1 MRVIDLPPSLEDKT
15 LDLLAELLGGWPP
28 EPFILDARAATWA
41 NPIGFAG
48 LLSLGDALRAANL
61 PKPRFLIPDS
71 ADTRSYWARNGFFH
85 HAAET
90 WEVVGRVPNR
100 PYETP
105 TEVLLPITPIRVF
118 DDVNDVVGKIQER
131 AQRILAA
138 EVNLAPQATVRLRHD
153 ALGSVPEHRGAR
165 RRERMGDGA
174 DLSNGG
180 NGWDGR
186 SPSSR
191 SATRASGSDVRSSP
205 PNPGRWESAGETA
218 PQSSWRLMHNVSRY
232 RDPGRG
238 QGLYHIRSYVTRWQG
253 KMSVRSGTA
262 RITIVPPWDDDTL
275 LVEHLPFFPGSQV
288 QIIIPAQE
296 EDGAS

>member
-1 MRVIDLPPSLEDKT
+1 MRVIDLPASLEDKT
-15 LDLLAELLGGWPP
+15 IDQLAELIAGWPP
-28 EPFILDARAATWA
+28 EPFILDARGATWA
-41 NPIGFAG
+41 NPSGFVA
-48 LLSLGDALRAANL
+48 LLSLGDALRDANL

-71 ADTRSYWARNGFFH
+71 SETRSYWARNGFFH

-100 PYETP
+100 PHETP
-105 TEVLLPITPIRVF
+105 TDVLLPITPIRVF

-138 EVNLAPQATVRLRHD
+138 EVNLAPQATVRFVMTLSEVCQNIVEHAGASGWVTVQTYNWKKR
-153 ALGSVPEHRGAR
+153 LGRKVAVIAVSDSGIGFR
-165 RRERMGDGA
+165 RSLEPTESKKVGERWGDGA
-174 DLSNGG
+174 AVEL
-180 NGWDGR
+180 
-186 SPSSR
+186 
-191 SATRASGSDVRSSP
+191 A
-205 PNPGRWESAGETA
+205 
-218 PQSSWRLMHNVSRY
+218 LMHNVSRY

-262 RITIVPPWDDDTL
+262 RITIVPSWDDDTL

-296 EDGAS
+296 EGSAS